1 MSRRTKRLIGAG
13 AAAVVAIGVA
23 VATVPTAL
31 ADSQSTVDIQL
42 LAIND
47 FHGNLE
53 PPEGSSGAVTYI
65 DDHGDEVEVA
75 AGGAEY
81 LATHLAQAREGH
93 ERTATVA
100 AGDLIGGSP
109 FLSAAFHD
117 EPTIE
122 SLEAMGLDVS
132 SVGNHEFD
140 EGIDELMRIQEGGC
154 HPTDDCVDPDRPYD
168 GADFPFLGAN
178 VVNKDTGL
186 PALPPVWVKDFGDA
200 QVGFIGMTLEGTG
213 NIVSKAG
220 IKDLEFKDEVDT
232 ANFYAKLLNVIGV
245 KSIVVLLH
253 EGGVPVSGAINYDCD
268 SPGPGAGISG
278 PVVDIAENLA
288 AEIDLVV
295 TGHTHE
301 AYTCTIDDPAGQP
314 RMVTSGSSFGRLFT
328 EINLGYDTESGDIVR
343 TSVAAENRIVTRDVT
358 PDPTQSELI
367 GEYDELV
374 DPIAN
379 QKLGYLA
386 EDILMGET
394 RDIES
399 PLGDLIADTQLWATA
414 DPDAGG
420 AQIAFMNPGGV
431 RADLTYAES
440 DSEGDGVVSYA
451 DAFTV
456 QPFNNYLVTV
466 TLTGEQIVTALQ
478 QQFSGANAET
488 NLMLQPSEG
497 FTYTVDESATGADK
511 VLVDTV
517 MLHGEPLDMT
527 ASYRV
532 TINSFLAEGGDGF
545 EVLAEGEDVL
555 FGPLDIDALKNWFV
569 ENTTEDNPAVAPAAD
584 RVSYV

>member
-13 AAAVVAIGVA
+13 AAAAVAIGVA
-23 VATVPTAL
+23 VATVPSAL
-31 ADSQSTVDIQL
+31 AESDSTIDIQL

-53 PPEGSSGAVTYI
+53 PPEGSSGVVTYL
-65 DDHGDEVEVA
+65 DDDGNEVEVE

-93 ERTATVA
+93 ENTATVA

-140 EGIDELMRIQEGGC
+140 EGIDELLRIQNGGC
-154 HPTDDCVDPDRPYD
+154 HEVDDCADPDQPYD

-186 PALPPVWVKDFGDA
+186 PELPPVWVKDFDDA

-213 NIVSKAG
+213 NIVSKEG
-220 IKDLEFKDEVDT
+220 IKDLEFKDEVET
-232 ANFYAKLLNVIGV
+232 ANFYAKLLQAVGV

-253 EGGVPVSGAINYDCD
+253 EGGIAASGAVNYDCD
-268 SPGPGAGISG
+268 SPGPGDGISG
-278 PVVDIAENLA
+278 PIVDIAENLE

-343 TSVAAENRIVTRDVT
+343 TSVTAENHVVTRDVT
-358 PDPTQSELI
+358 PDPAQSEI
-367 GEYDELV
+367 IDVYGELV
-374 DPIAN
+374 EPIAN
-379 QKLGYLA
+379 EKVGYLA

-394 RDIES
+394 RDVES
-399 PLGDLIADTQLWATA
+399 PLGDLIADMQLWATA
-414 DPDAGG
+414 EADAGG

-440 DSEGDGVVSYA
+440 GSEGDGVVSYA

-456 QPFNNYLVTV
+456 QPFNNYLVTID
-466 TLTGEQIVTALQ
+466 LTGEQIITALQ
-478 QQFSGANAET
+478 QQFSGDNAEA
-488 NLMLQPSEG
+488 NLLLQPSEG
-497 FTYTVDESATGADK
+497 FTYTVDESADGADK

-517 MLHGEPLDMT
+517 MLHGEALDPT
-527 ASYRV
+527 ETYRV
-532 TINSFLAEGGDGF
+532 TVNSFLSEGGDGF
-545 EVLAEGEDVL
+545 EVFAEGENEL
-555 FGPLDIDALKNWFV
+555 YGPLDIDAFKDWFV
-569 ENTTEDNPAVAPAAD
+569 ENTTEADPATALPAD
-584 RVSYV
+584 RVSYE

>member
-13 AAAVVAIGVA
+13 AAATVAIGVA

-31 ADSQSTVDIQL
+31 AESESIIDIQM

-53 PPEGSSGAVTYI
+53 PPEGSSGSVTYI
-65 DDHGDEVEVA
+65 DENGEEVEVE

-93 ERTATVA
+93 DNTVTVA

-122 SLEAMGLDVS
+122 SLDAMGLDVS

-140 EGIDELMRIQEGGC
+140 EGIEELHRIQEGGC
-154 HPTDDCVDPDRPYD
+154 HPDDGCVDPDQPYG

-178 VVNKDTGL
+178 VVNKHTGL
-186 PALPPVWVKDFGDA
+186 PELPPVWVKDFEDA
-200 QVGFIGMTLEGTG
+200 RVGFIGMTLEGTG
-213 NIVSKAG
+213 NIVSKEG
-220 IKDLEFKDEVDT
+220 IKDLEFKDEVET
-232 ANFYAKLLNVIGV
+232 ANFYAKLLQAVGV

-253 EGGVPVSGAINYDCD
+253 EGGLPADGAVNYDCD
-268 SPGPGAGISG
+268 SPGPGDGISG
-278 PVVDIAENLA
+278 PIVDIAENLD

-328 EINLGYDTESGDIVR
+328 EINLGYDEASGDIVR
-343 TSVAAENRIVTRDVT
+343 TSVTAANRIVTRDVT
-358 PDPTQSELI
+358 PDADQTELI
-367 GEYDELV
+367 ETFGELV
-374 DPIAN
+374 EPIAN
-379 QKLGYLA
+379 EKIGYLA

-394 RDIES
+394 RNVES
-399 PLGDLIADTQLWATA
+399 PLGDLVADMQLWATA
-414 DPDAGG
+414 DADAGG
-420 AQIAFMNPGGV
+420 AQIAFMNPGGI

-440 DSEGDGVVSYA
+440 GSEGDGVVSYA

-466 TLTGEQIVTALQ
+466 DLTGEQIVTALQ

-497 FTYTVDESATGADK
+497 FTYTVDESAEGADK
-511 VLVDTV
+511 ILVDTV
-517 MLHGEPLDMT
+517 MLNGEALDMAAT
-527 ASYRV
+527 YRV
-532 TINSFLAEGGDGF
+532 TINSFLSEGGDGF
-545 EVLAEGEDVL
+545 EVFAEGENEL
-555 FGPLDIDALKNWFV
+555 YGPLDIDAFKNWLL
-569 ENTTEDNPAVAPAAD
+569 ENTTESSPVTAPAAD
-584 RVSYV
+584 RVSYQ